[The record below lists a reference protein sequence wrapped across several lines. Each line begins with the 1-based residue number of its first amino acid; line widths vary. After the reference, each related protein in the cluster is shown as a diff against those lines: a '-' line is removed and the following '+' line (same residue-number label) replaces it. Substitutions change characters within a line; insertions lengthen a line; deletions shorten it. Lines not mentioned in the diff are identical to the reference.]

1 MTETTAGPARS
12 AAEIMGEREP
22 DQTIRTHSTGQ
33 SRVTL
38 PSPIMV
44 EIEHKISFATAWF
57 FGIGLAGGIA
67 TAVAIFQIASH
78 AMKGWF

>member
-1 MTETTAGPARS
+1 MTETTEGQARS
-12 AAEIMGEREP
+12 AAEIMGERKP
-22 DQTIRTHSTGQ
+22 DQIIETRATGQ

-38 PSPIMV
+38 PSPICV

-57 FGIGLAGGIA
+57 LGIGLAGGIA

-78 AMKGWF
+78 IAKGLS